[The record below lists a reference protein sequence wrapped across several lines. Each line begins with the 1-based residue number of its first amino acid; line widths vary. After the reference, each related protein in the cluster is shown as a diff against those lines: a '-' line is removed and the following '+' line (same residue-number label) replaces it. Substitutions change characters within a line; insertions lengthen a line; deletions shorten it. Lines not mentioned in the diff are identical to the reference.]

1 MESFALKTLR
11 QVLVIERN
19 CRNTHSKKKKKQ
31 KKQKIK
37 LQATAKEKKQ
47 FVIA

>member
-11 QVLVIERN
+11 QVIERN
-19 CRNTHSKKKKKQ
+19 CRNTHSKKKKET

-37 LQATAKEKKQ
+37 IQATAKEKKQ

>member
-11 QVLVIERN
+11 QVIERN
-19 CRNTHSKKKKKQ
+19 CRNTHSKKKKET
-31 KKQKIK
+31 KKNQKIK
-37 LQATAKEKKQ
+37 IQATAKEKKQ

>member
-11 QVLVIERN
+11 QVIERN
-19 CRNTHSKKKKKQ
+19 CRNTHLKKKRNKK
-31 KKQKIK
+31 KIK
-37 LQATAKEKKQ
+37 IQATAKEKKQ

>member
-11 QVLVIERN
+11 QVIERN
-19 CRNTHSKKKKKQ
+19 CRNTHSKKKRNKKN
-31 KKQKIK
+31 QKIK
-37 LQATAKEKKQ
+37 IQATAKEKKQ

>member
-11 QVLVIERN
+11 QVIERN
-19 CRNTHSKKKKKQ
+19 SRNIHSKKRN

-37 LQATAKEKKQ
+37 IQATAKKKKQ

>member
-11 QVLVIERN
+11 QVIERN
-19 CRNTHSKKKKKQ
+19 CRNTHSKKKRNKKT
-31 KKQKIK
+31 QKIK
-37 LQATAKEKKQ
+37 IQATAKEKKQ

>member
-1 MESFALKTLR
+1 MSLSEIVGTPTR
-11 QVLVIERN
+11 
-19 CRNTHSKKKKKQ
+19 KKKET

-37 LQATAKEKKQ
+37 IQATAKEKKQ

>member
-11 QVLVIERN
+11 QVIERN
-19 CRNTHSKKKKKQ
+19 CRNTHSKKKET

>member
-11 QVLVIERN
+11 QVIEQN
-19 CRNTHSKKKKKQ
+19 CRNTHSKKKKRNK

-37 LQATAKEKKQ
+37 IQATAKEKKQ

>member
-11 QVLVIERN
+11 QVIERN
-19 CRNTHSKKKKKQ
+19 CRNTHSKKKKETK

-37 LQATAKEKKQ
+37 IQATAKEKKQ

>member
-11 QVLVIERN
+11 QVIERN
-19 CRNTHSKKKKKQ
+19 CRNTHSKKKKRNK

-37 LQATAKEKKQ
+37 IQATAKEKKQ